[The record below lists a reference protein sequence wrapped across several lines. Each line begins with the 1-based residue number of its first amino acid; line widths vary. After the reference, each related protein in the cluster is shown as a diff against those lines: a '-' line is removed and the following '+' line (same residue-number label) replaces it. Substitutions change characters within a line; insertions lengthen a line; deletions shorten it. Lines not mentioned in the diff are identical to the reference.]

1 VALMLLR
8 GMGYRQTLIC
18 GGLGVHTALPVK
30 TTYTI
35 SAPIIGEHA
44 EFYDIDASIIWAR
57 RIQYHVGALIKNEMK
72 KFYSLDTMIKRG
84 HPRLTTVRTYNIYHV
99 KVPEFDENA

>member
-1 VALMLLR
+1 MLLR

-35 SAPIIGEHA
+35 SAPIIGEQA

-57 RIQYHVGALIKNEMK
+57 RIQYHLNASIKSDMQR
-72 KFYSLDTMIKRG
+72 FYSLNATIKRG